1 MVKIKNVES
10 ISLNQLKEIF
20 PLEINML
27 ENHPLSSQAFI
38 PLAEN

>member
-1 MVKIKNVES
+1 MVMINNVES
-10 ISLNQLKEIF
+10 ISSNQLKEIF

-38 PLAEN
+38 PLEKN